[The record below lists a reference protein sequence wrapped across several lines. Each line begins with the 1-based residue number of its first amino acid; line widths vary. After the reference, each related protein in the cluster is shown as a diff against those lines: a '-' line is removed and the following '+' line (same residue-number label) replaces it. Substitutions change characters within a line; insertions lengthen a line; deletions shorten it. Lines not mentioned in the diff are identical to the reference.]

1 MDSGPPGGDGGDR
14 TRLCQVTLNC
24 RPACGQEI
32 VEGIEPAASTQKYRT
47 PPPMI
52 QLLRLQV
59 AMAGFEP
66 TLLIQ
71 ITLTIGPLPDK
82 GAGRLTQGAL
92 PLSYIAK

>member
-1 MDSGPPGGDGGDR
+1 
-14 TRLCQVTLNC
+14 
-24 RPACGQEI
+24 
-32 VEGIEPAASTQKYRT
+32 
-47 PPPMI
+47 MI

-66 TLLIQ
+66 ALLIQ

-92 PLSYIAK
+92 PLSYIAKKAEKHG